1 MPARA
6 ARRSLASAILGLL
19 GVLPGCV
26 SSEIGPADPEA
37 TPIRV
42 SMAALEPGAVAAPG
56 DWKVMRVAGTPTAE
70 VMMTPGRTKAGG
82 AAAYFTAGT
91 ARLSAALPEGYPAPT
106 APGAIELK
114 QYPVVRQAVF
124 TTQRGEGSAFWP
136 LFRHISDR
144 DIAMTAP
151 VVMTG
156 EMAGATEGGASMAFL
171 YRSTD
176 LGPTGPAEENVVV
189 EDTPVMTVI
198 AMGFQGRRG
207 RERLLDMQAALQTWL
222 DQQPA
227 GDRWMADG
235 EPRVLGY
242 NGPDVSGARRWCEI
256 QLPVRWQP
264 APPVASTRGG
274 DAAGGS
280 EGDGGGYGGG
290 DGGDATS
297 PAD

>member
-1 MPARA
+1 MLSPATV
-6 ARRSLASAILGLL
+6 RRSLAAATLGLFT
-19 GVLPGCV
+19 VLPGCI
-26 SSEIGPADPEA
+26 SSEIGPADPSA
-37 TPIRV
+37 TPIQV
-42 SMAALEPGAVAAPG
+42 SMPALEEGAVAAPG
-56 DWKVMRVAGTPTAE
+56 DWTVMRVAGTPKAD

-82 AAAYFTAGT
+82 ESAYYMAGT

-106 APGAIELK
+106 APGAIDLK

-124 TTQRGEGSAFWP
+124 TTERGEGSAFWP

-151 VVMTG
+151 VIMTG
-156 EMAGATEGGASMAFL
+156 EMAGASEGGASMAFL

-176 LGPTGPAEENVVV
+176 LGPTGKAGENVVV

-198 AMGFQGRRG
+198 AIGFQGRRG

-235 EPRVLGY
+235 EARVLGY
-242 NGPDVSGARRWCEI
+242 NGPDMSRSRRWCEV
-256 QLPVRWQP
+256 QLPVRWVP
-264 APPVASTRGG
+264 APPAESDDAADLA
-274 DAAGGS
+274 DAAG
-280 EGDGGGYGGG
+280 
-290 DGGDATS
+290 AAS

>member
-1 MPARA
+1 MPARVAA
-6 ARRSLASAILGLL
+6 ARRSLAAATLGLL
-19 GVLPGCV
+19 GVLPGCI
-26 SSEIGPADPEA
+26 SSEIGPADPDA

-42 SMAALEPGAVAAPG
+42 SMATLEAGTAAAPG
-56 DWKVMRVAGTPTAE
+56 DWTVMRVAGTPTAE
-70 VMMTPGRTKAGG
+70 VMMTPGRTRAGDD
-82 AAAYFTAGT
+82 AAYYTAGT
-91 ARLSAALPEGYPAPT
+91 ARVSAALPEGYPAPT

-124 TTQRGEGSAFWP
+124 STQRGEGSAFWP

-242 NGPDVSGARRWCEI
+242 NGPDVSVSRRWCEI
-256 QLPVRWQP
+256 QVPVRWQP
-264 APPVASTRGG
+264 ATPAEGPAEPATPAA
-274 DAAGGS
+274 AAGDGS
-280 EGDGGGYGGG
+280 P
-290 DGGDATS
+290 DA
-297 PAD
+297 